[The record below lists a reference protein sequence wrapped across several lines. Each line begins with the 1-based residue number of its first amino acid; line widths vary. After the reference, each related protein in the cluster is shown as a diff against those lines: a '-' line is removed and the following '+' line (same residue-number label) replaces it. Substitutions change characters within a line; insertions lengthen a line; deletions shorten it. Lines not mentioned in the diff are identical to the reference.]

1 LRLEF
6 PEAGQAPW
14 MSMAAAGMAT
24 SWLRL
29 GTNVVVAFARS
40 PMVTACDAWEMA
52 ANTQGRFRLGL
63 GSQVKAHIER
73 RYSAEFDP
81 PGPRLRDYVEAVKAC
96 FRAFGA
102 QEPLSHQGPY
112 YRLSLLTE
120 EWAPRRHPYGDIK
133 VDVSAV
139 NRWTCQMAAGVADG
153 IHVHLLHSSPYL
165 HKRLLPA
172 VAAGAAAAGR
182 SAGEVELTV
191 LVFAVPGDTP
201 RRAGT
206 AAAAGAGPSR
216 LLRVDP

>member
-96 FRAFGA
+96 FRVFGA

-120 EWAPRRHPYGDIK
+120 EWALAATPMATSRSTCPR
-133 VDVSAV
+133 S
-139 NRWTCQMAAGVADG
+139 T
-153 IHVHLLHSSPYL
+153 
-165 HKRLLPA
+165 
-172 VAAGAAAAGR
+172 AGR
-182 SAGEVELTV
+182 ARWPPGSPTASTSTSCTRRLTCTRGC
-191 LVFAVPGDTP
+191 FRPSPRARRRPGGRP
-201 RRAGT
+201 GRW
-206 AAAAGAGPSR
+206 S
-216 LLRVDP
+216 